1 MSQGYSNRESAH
13 RDCCCDRRSS
23 CKSNFCQSEIPS
35 CCGEDR
41 FGFFNKYGYG
51 GQNNNGL
58 FLIIIIIVILF
69 LLRKHD
75 EDEDD

>member
-1 MSQGYSNRESAH
+1 MSQGYRNRESER

-41 FGFFNKYGYG
+41 FGFFNKYGTG
-51 GQNNNGL
+51 GGNNN
-58 FLIIIIIVILF
+58 FIWIIVAIIVIFF
-69 LLRKHD
+69 LRRDDHD
-75 EDEDD
+75 DDEC